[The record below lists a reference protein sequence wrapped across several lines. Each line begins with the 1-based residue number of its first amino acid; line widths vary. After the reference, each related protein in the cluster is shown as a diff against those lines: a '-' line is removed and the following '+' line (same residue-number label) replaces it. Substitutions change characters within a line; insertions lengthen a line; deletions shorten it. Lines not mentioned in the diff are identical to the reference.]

1 MTSNNN
7 TKPPYIIAVGGQSGS
22 GKTSLAQLLKDKI
35 DSENNAL
42 IAMDNFYKPLNEE
55 EKKCALR
62 NEFDFDN
69 PNALDLDLVY
79 ELLYDIK
86 VNNCKT
92 IKVPKYSFVEHNRIP
107 NEYIVINNPHII
119 ILEGLYAL
127 YDDRILDLI
136 DLKIYVDADLDIC
149 LARRITRD
157 MLHRGRDLEG
167 CLKQWIKFVKPAS
180 EVFIRPTM
188 KKADVIIPNFASK
201 SDKGVKVLISHLKNK
216 LMERDVEDSQI
227 SSEKTNENTVESS
240 NSSSDL
246 EEDIIEA
253 LDANRKNSLG
263 QSSKEHIICS
273 NCEHKLPLVTKLGN
287 YQLDTPEDSE

>member
-1 MTSNNN
+1 MSSNSN

-42 IAMDNFYKPLNEE
+42 IAMDNFYKPLTPE
-55 EKKCALR
+55 EKEIALR
-62 NEFDFDN
+62 NEFDFDV
-69 PNALDLDLVY
+69 PNAVDLDLVY
-79 ELLYDIK
+79 EVLYDIK

-107 NEYIVINNPHII
+107 NEFLVINNPHII

-216 LMERDVEDSQI
+216 LMERDGSQS
-227 SSEKTNENTVESS
+227 SSEKTAENATESS

-246 EEDIIEA
+246 EEDIIEG
-253 LDANRKNSLG
+253 LDANRRNSLA
-263 QSSKEHIICS
+263 QNSKEQIICS
-273 NCEHKLPLVTKLGN
+273 NCEHKLPLVTKLGS

>member
-1 MTSNNN
+1 MSSNN

-42 IAMDNFYKPLNEE
+42 IAMDNFYKPLTPE
-55 EKKCALR
+55 EKKIALR

-69 PNALDLDLVY
+69 PNAIDLDL
-79 ELLYDIK
+79 LYAVLHDIK

-107 NEYIVINNPHII
+107 NEFLIINNPHIV

-216 LMERDVEDSQI
+216 LMERDGSQ
-227 SSEKTNENTVESS
+227 SLSEKNTENTVESS

-246 EEDIIEA
+246 EEDIIEG
-253 LDANRKNSLG
+253 LDANRRNSLG
-263 QSSKEHIICS
+263 QSSKEQLICS
-273 NCEHKLPLVTKLGN
+273 NCEHKLPLVTKLGS

>member
-1 MTSNNN
+1 MSSNSNN
-7 TKPPYIIAVGGQSGS
+7 KPPYIIAVGGQSGS

-35 DSENNAL
+35 DSKNSVL
-42 IAMDNFYKPLNEE
+42 IAIDNFYKPLTPEEREIALNNEY
-55 EKKCALR
+55 
-62 NEFDFDN
+62 DFDN
-69 PNALDLDLVY
+69 PNALDLDLMY

-86 VNNCKT
+86 VNNSKT

-107 NEYIVINNPHII
+107 NEFFVINNPHII

-127 YDDRILDLI
+127 YDERILNLI

-216 LMERDVEDSQI
+216 LMEREVKETKG
-227 SSEKTNENTVESS
+227 SEETLKKN
-240 NSSSDL
+240 
-246 EEDIIEA
+246 
-253 LDANRKNSLG
+253 NR
-263 QSSKEHIICS
+263 
-273 NCEHKLPLVTKLGN
+273 
-287 YQLDTPEDSE
+287 QLNGY